1 MDKADLVGGIGL
13 FVFGIVM
20 IFVGIPFGT
29 TDGQFFGLSPT
40 FFPTVIAVGLT
51 LCAAALT
58 AQALFRLRAGGAG
71 EPMPLRAWNIA
82 MFVFAVALTLGGI
95 ILIDAYGI
103 LIGGPVLVAALM
115 VFLGERNI
123 LRIVLTAGLC
133 VATVY
138 VLALYVLHTPLPS

>member
-1 MDKADLVGGIGL
+1 MDRADFVGGLAL
-13 FVFGIVM
+13 FVFGVAM
-20 IFVGIPFGT
+20 IFVGIPYGT
-29 TDGQFFGLSPT
+29 TEGQFFGLSPT

-58 AQALFRLRAGGAG
+58 VQAYVRLRAGGTG
-71 EPMPLRAWNIA
+71 EPMPMRAWNLL
-82 MFVFAVALTLGGI
+82 MFALAAVLTLGGI
-95 ILIDAYGI
+95 ILIDVYGI
-103 LIGGPVLVAALM
+103 LVGGPVLVAALM

-123 LRIVLTAGLC
+123 IRIALTAGLC

>member
-1 MDKADLVGGIGL
+1 MDKADLVGGIAL
-13 FVFGIVM
+13 FVFGVGM
-20 IFVGIPFGT
+20 IFVGIPYGT
-29 TDGQFFGLSPT
+29 TDGQYFGLSPT

-58 AQALFRLRAGGAG
+58 AQAVMRLRAGGTG

-82 MFVFAVALTLGGI
+82 MFVLAVALTLGGI
-95 ILIDAYGI
+95 ILIDTYGI
-103 LIGGPVLVAALM
+103 LVGGPALVAALM

-123 LRIVLTAGLC
+123 IRIALTAGLC
-133 VATVY
+133 VGIVY

>member
-1 MDKADLVGGIGL
+1 MDKADLVGGIAL
-13 FVFGIVM
+13 FVFGVAM
-20 IFVGIPFGT
+20 IFVGIPYGT

-58 AQALFRLRAGGAG
+58 AQAFVRVRAGGTG
-71 EPMPLRAWNIA
+71 EPMPMRLWNIA
-82 MFVFAVALTLGGI
+82 MFILAALLTLGGV
-95 ILIDAYGI
+95 ILIDVFGI
-103 LIGGPVLVAALM
+103 LVGGPPLVAALM

-123 LRIVLTAGLC
+123 IRIVLTAGLC